1 MLMHVKDRKTAIILM
16 KGIYPDTIRGD
27 GSLERN
33 LELENMMETNP
44 YNYDTAMP
52 WVPQQN
58 QLYRG
63 GDGRVYANQQ
73 RSSVVEQQRPQQ
85 RDGGQKP
92 KVVERMP
99 KARALALVSKFKKG
113 LVVASLVS
121 FGTVSG
127 LAAFHQI
134 GTTTSSTSKTSSGS
148 SQSTSTPS
156 SKNSSSFLNQGG
168 NNLGSSSSST
178 GSTSSSSSS
187 SGSSSSSSST
197 QSVTGSHTS

>member
-1 MLMHVKDRKTAIILM
+1 MV
-16 KGIYPDTIRGD
+16 
-27 GSLERN
+27 
-33 LELENMMETNP
+33 ETNS
-44 YNYDTAMP
+44 YNYDTAIP

-58 QLYRG
+58 QFYRG

-73 RSSVVEQQRPQQ
+73 RSPIVQNQVLQQRSQQ
-85 RDGGQKP
+85 KDGGQKP
-92 KVVERMP
+92 KVAERMP

-127 LAAFHQI
+127 LAAFHQVS
-134 GTTTSSTSKTSSGS
+134 TTSSTTSKTSSGS
-148 SQSTSTPS
+148 SQSTSTS
-156 SKNSSSFLNQGG
+156 SSQNGSSFLNQGG

-187 SGSSSSSSST
+187 SSGSSSSSSSS
-197 QSVTGSHTS
+197 QSSVTGTHTS